1 MPKRVGPKQILV
13 ASFSQAQIPKKMGKI
28 SQEKGCDC
36 ERTTALNSPV
46 ES

>member
-28 SQEKGCDC
+28 SEEKGCDC